1 MMEHASDQQL
11 FNLCNEAILE
21 KMKCTEVR
29 VRGLKSYLSAEQELM
44 LATFLNYL
52 TIYGAALDFV
62 TPEVIRSSFRH
73 AGIYPISAESAKA
86 AMDRRLSSWNMLR
99 PPFCGKIRS
108 MRPTFGV
115 TLLSQ
120 VLAAQDYALQ
130 HGGVTTVT
138 TVGKRVNL
146 KCSVTASPD
155 LLVLAREA

>member
-86 AMDRRLSSWNMLR
+86 AMDRRLSSLKLLR
-99 PPFCGKIRS
+99 PAPVAARRS
-108 MRPTFGV
+108 ERGV
-115 TLLSQ
+115 
-120 VLAAQDYALQ
+120 V
-130 HGGVTTVT
+130 H
-138 TVGKRVNL
+138 
-146 KCSVTASPD
+146 
-155 LLVLAREA
+155 RE